1 MTLKHSKAESV
12 KKMSNRRILY
22 LQFTNPAA
30 YPPLEHS
37 SQILADLGW
46 QVLFL
51 GTGAFGAQ
59 DLRFIDHPNIVV
71 KHMSFPAPGWR
82 QKFAYIAYILWA
94 IWHVFRRRPAWIYA
108 SDLYACLPALLLS
121 YWHDVHILYHEHDA
135 PTSAHPSVFIRWLL
149 WARAQVARRADLC
162 VIPSQQ
168 RADRFEHELAARR
181 PPVVVWN
188 CPRRHEAESC
198 QSSPDHEAMWVLYT
212 GSIVPGRLPLTV
224 VMAMAKLPA
233 AVRLR
238 IVGYATIGAKGYVD
252 QIKRCAELYGVS
264 DRVELIGAVPTRH
277 ELTEIAS
284 QCHVGLSLFATDNND
299 WNELTM
305 VGPSN
310 KPFGYLACGLPLL
323 VSDLPDWR
331 ETFVENGYGLVC
343 DPTDA
348 QSIAAA
354 LQWYWDHPDERQKM
368 GWAGRERIRTEW
380 NYETQ
385 FVPVLNAMLTAD

>member
-1 MTLKHSKAESV
+1 MTTSE
-12 KKMSNRRILY
+12 MSNQRVLY

-37 SQILADLGW
+37 SQILAGLGW

-51 GTGAFGAQ
+51 GTGAFGAKG
-59 DLRFIDHPNIVV
+59 LRFIDHPNIVV
-71 KHMSFPAPGWR
+71 KRMPFPAPGWR
-82 QKFAYIAYILWA
+82 QKVAYVAYVLWA
-94 IWHVFRRRPAWIYA
+94 IWHVLRWRPAWVYA
-108 SDLYACLPALLLS
+108 SDLYACPLALLLT

-135 PTSAHPSVFIRWLL
+135 PTSVHPSVFIRWLL
-149 WARAQVARRADLC
+149 WARARTARRADLC

-168 RADRFEHELAARR
+168 RADRFEHELAVQR

-188 CPRRHEAESC
+188 CPRRHETESC
-198 QSSPDHEAMWVLYT
+198 QSTSDHEAMWVLYN

-224 VMAMAKLPA
+224 VMAMTKLPA

-238 IVGYATIGAKGYVD
+238 IVGYATIGAKDYVD
-252 QIKRCAELYGVS
+252 QIKHFAELCGVS
-264 DRVELIGAVPTRH
+264 DRVELMDAVPRYK
-277 ELTEIAS
+277 LAEIAS
-284 QCHVGLSLFATDNND
+284 QCHVGLALLATDSND
-299 WNELTM
+299 LNELTM

-323 VSDLPDWR
+323 VSDLPDWQ
-331 ETFVENGYGLVC
+331 ETFVENGYGLAC
-343 DPTDA
+343 DPTDV

-368 GWAGRERIRTEW
+368 GRAGRERIRTEW

-385 FVPVLNAMLTAD
+385 FAPVLTRIVAHQLKS